1 MDGNK
6 PGMPRFFMLFLFV
19 KLVLGNFSN
28 EQSSDIQ
35 DSTGWKR
42 EKVKTEEREVRTL
55 FVPIVCCKIVGR
67 FYK

>member
-35 DSTGWKR
+35 DSTVWKR
-42 EKVKTEEREVRTL
+42 EKVRTEGREVGKL
-55 FVPIVCCKIVGR
+55 FVLIVCCEIIGR
-67 FYK
+67 FLK

>member
-6 PGMPRFFMLFLFV
+6 PGIPRFFMLFLFV

-35 DSTGWKR
+35 GSTDWKR
-42 EKVKTEEREVRTL
+42 EKVRTEGREVGKL
-55 FVPIVCCKIVGR
+55 FVLIVCW
-67 FYK
+67 